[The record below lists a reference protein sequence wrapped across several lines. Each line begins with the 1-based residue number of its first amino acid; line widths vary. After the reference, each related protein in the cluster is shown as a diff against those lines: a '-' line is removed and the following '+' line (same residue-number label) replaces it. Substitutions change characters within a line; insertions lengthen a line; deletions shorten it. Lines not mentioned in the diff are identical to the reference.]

1 MYDNICK
8 ECGAYLDPGEKCDC
22 KKDNQDSKT
31 ETKEE
36 E

>member
-8 ECGAYLDPGEKCDC
+8 ECGAYLDPGEKWDC